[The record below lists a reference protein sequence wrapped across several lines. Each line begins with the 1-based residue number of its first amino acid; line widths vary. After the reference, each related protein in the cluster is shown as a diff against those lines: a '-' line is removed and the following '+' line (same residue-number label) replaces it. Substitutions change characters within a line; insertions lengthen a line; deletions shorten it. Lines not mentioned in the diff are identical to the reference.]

1 MPDRPPSEI
10 ARETFKLLA
19 AKRLAPTPENYQIHY
34 HEVAGTLIPAPFP
47 SDQLRD
53 LALGLPV
60 HSPSQEKQLGVL
72 SSAIGQRSWD
82 KVGAAMVAYF
92 QVGMACAAARASTRG
107 GLDDAP
113 SHSSITAVME
123 QMARVIDSALP
134 ALGVEDER
142 FEQQANET
150 IRTLRHGFDDL
161 PIVRSQLANFAHRV
175 SFAAEDQVGIRT
187 AMSQLLG
194 LVFQN
199 IGVLCVEDGWL
210 RGQMDAIASA
220 TSPPLSLRRL
230 DDVESRLKEVISK
243 QSAVRGRASKAQAEM
258 QQLLA
263 TFVERLSQMSESSSV
278 HCGTIE
284 RCARDI
290 EQATTIEELGPV
302 LLQAIAAT
310 RAIASETEHT
320 RDELQ
325 LMRAKAKKAEQ
336 EMSQLH
342 VELDRASAQ
351 ARHDALTGALNR
363 RGLDDALSREVANAV
378 RKRAALCVALLDLD
392 NFKKLNDQLGHEGGD
407 AALVH
412 LAEVARQT
420 IRPQDS
426 LARYGGEEF
435 VIVLPDTTLDAGIAV
450 LKRLQRELT
459 TRYFLRGNDRVL
471 ITFSAG
477 VAQLSEGEDTAD
489 ALKRADVAMYSAKR
503 TGKNRVLGS

>member
-1 MPDRPPSEI
+1 M
-10 ARETFKLLA
+10 
-19 AKRLAPTPENYQIHY
+19 
-34 HEVAGTLIPAPFP
+34 
-47 SDQLRD
+47 
-53 LALGLPV
+53 
-60 HSPSQEKQLGVL
+60 
-72 SSAIGQRSWD
+72 
-82 KVGAAMVAYF
+82 
-92 QVGMACAAARASTRG
+92 
-107 GLDDAP
+107 
-113 SHSSITAVME
+113 
-123 QMARVIDSALP
+123 
-134 ALGVEDER
+134 
-142 FEQQANET
+142 
-150 IRTLRHGFDDL
+150 
-161 PIVRSQLANFAHRV
+161 
-175 SFAAEDQVGIRT
+175 
-187 AMSQLLG
+187 
-194 LVFQN
+194 
-199 IGVLCVEDGWL
+199 
-210 RGQMDAIASA
+210 
-220 TSPPLSLRRL
+220 
-230 DDVESRLKEVISK
+230 
-243 QSAVRGRASKAQAEM
+243 
-258 QQLLA
+258 
-263 TFVERLSQMSESSSV
+263 
-278 HCGTIE
+278 
-284 RCARDI
+284 
-290 EQATTIEELGPV
+290 